1 MGCCQCQGI
10 EKMFDKKTALREL
23 KHYRKKGVHKTTRLL
38 LDALYKQ
45 DVRGLDFLDI
55 GDGIGA
61 IQNELIKVGATGGT
75 SIDASKAYLET
86 AQELAHVEGTADKMS
101 YKYGDFVNIASDSD
115 SADIVTLDKV
125 ICCYDD
131 MPELVNLSARLAR
144 RLYGVV
150 YIREAWWT
158 KLFLPLL
165 NLYPKIRGNSF
176 RAFIHP
182 TKKVE
187 AIVERNGLKPYFY
200 TQTLIWQVA
209 VYMR

>member
-55 GDGIGA
+55 GGGIGA

>member
-23 KHYRKKGVHKTTRLL
+23 KRYRKKGVHKTTRLL

-55 GDGIGA
+55 GGGIGA